1 MVYERYIH
9 ERINVIMLTGVGFPS
24 RIESTLLKVLSSSN
38 GIIPASAKAPY
49 SPGQA

>member
-9 ERINVIMLTGVGFPS
+9 ERINVIMLTGVG
-24 RIESTLLKVLSSSN
+24 STLPRVLSSSN

-49 SPGQA
+49 SPE